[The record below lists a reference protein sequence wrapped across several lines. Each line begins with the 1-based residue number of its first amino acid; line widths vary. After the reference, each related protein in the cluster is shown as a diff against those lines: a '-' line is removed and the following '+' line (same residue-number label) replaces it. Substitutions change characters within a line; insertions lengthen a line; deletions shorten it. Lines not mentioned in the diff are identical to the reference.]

1 MDRLGRRKVD
11 LDDAYA
17 QPANFLEIEVHDPQ
31 TQGIGNVRFTEY
43 QVTTRTNL
51 PVFSKRECSVRRRY
65 SDFEWLRSELQRDV
79 KIVVP
84 PMPGKSL
91 MRQIPFRNDDGIFE
105 PEFIENRRR
114 GLEQFINKLA
124 GHPLAQNENAL
135 KMFLLEEVIDRDFN
149 PHGRRN

>member
-17 QPANFLEIEVHDPQ
+17 QPANFLEIEVHDPI
-31 TQGIGNVRFTEY
+31 TQGGGNLRFTEY
-43 QVTTRTNL
+43 TITTKTNL
-51 PVFSKRECSVRRRY
+51 PVFTKREASVRRRY

-91 MRQIPFRNDDGIFE
+91 RNFLGQKIIQKFFFRNFFL
-105 PEFIENRRR
+105 EF
-114 GLEQFINKLA
+114 FVTPSHCAKCPSA
-124 GHPLAQNENAL
+124 PTTASS
-135 KMFLLEEVIDRDFN
+135 N
-149 PHGRRN
+149 PNLSKTADAA

>member
-17 QPANFLEIEVHDPQ
+17 QPANFLEIEVHDPI
-31 TQGIGNVRFTEY
+31 TQGGGNLRFTEY
-43 QVTTRTNL
+43 TITTKTNL
-51 PVFSKRECSVRRRY
+51 PVFTKREASVRRRY

-91 MRQIPFRNDDGIFE
+91 RGILGAKNSKKNFETFFLKFFRHPSPTAPNAL
-105 PEFIENRRR
+105 PRRR
-114 GLEQFINKLA
+114 RHLRTRIYRKPPTRLRTVHQ
-124 GHPLAQNENAL
+124 
-135 KMFLLEEVIDRDFN
+135 
-149 PHGRRN
+149 

>member
-17 QPANFLEIEVHDPQ
+17 QPANFLEIEVHDPI
-31 TQGIGNVRFTEY
+31 TQGGGNLRFTEY
-43 QVTTRTNL
+43 TITTKTNL
-51 PVFSKRECSVRRRY
+51 PVFTKREASVRRRY

-91 MRQIPFRNDDGIFE
+91 RN
-105 PEFIENRRR
+105 
-114 GLEQFINKLA
+114 
-124 GHPLAQNENAL
+124 
-135 KMFLLEEVIDRDFN
+135 FL
-149 PHGRRN
+149 GT